1 MWGLCENSE
10 PQIPLKFCS
19 SLNQFNQMKLLQHGC
34 QSRIHIPHI
43 PIYCWWNPHDIAWD
57 SHWAGWFNPNS
68 SSYRSPFFLLTISVE
83 IAGEI
88 QIFMGQA
95 WSSHS
100 FPNKP
105 PFSLKSNVSWSKP
118 CAFFMVIWPPEN
130 HTQIAPRTCRSCQGV
145 ADGLTGGTLGLDR
158 NNI

>member
-1 MWGLCENSE
+1 MFTIDHYRIYVGLCENSE

-68 SSYRSPFFLLTISVE
+68 SSYRSPFFCWPYL
-83 IAGEI
+83 
-88 QIFMGQA
+88 
-95 WSSHS
+95 
-100 FPNKP
+100 
-105 PFSLKSNVSWSKP
+105 LKSQAKSKFSWVKHDLP
-118 CAFFMVIWPPEN
+118 ILFPIN
-130 HTQIAPRTCRSCQGV
+130 HHFPWSPMFHGQTMRIFHGH
-145 ADGLTGGTLGLDR
+145 LTTWKSHPNCTKDLP
-158 NNI
+158 